1 MGGCMSRQARQRR
14 KRRNSST
21 GPIFLILGVTAAV
34 VAIGIAS
41 VVGYVVSIASGA
53 PSIDRLKPIDPGETS
68 VVYAANGSKLGY
80 IESDVIRTPIPGSTI
95 PQVVKDATIAIE
107 DERFYK
113 HKGVD
118 TEGVIRAAIKNLESG
133 KTVEGGST
141 LTMQLV
147 RTLYIT
153 RERTFKRKVHEAKL
167 AEELE
172 NLHDKKWILD
182 KYINSVPYGTQ
193 GGQTAVGIQAAA
205 RTFFDKPATELDL
218 HEAALLAGLPQ
229 APSQYNPF
237 NAPDAALR
245 RRNRVLDKMAELR
258 MISASQAA
266 EAKDE
271 PLGVE

>member
-1 MGGCMSRQARQRR
+1 MGGCMSRQARHRR
-14 KRRNSST
+14 RRRNAST
-21 GPIFLILGVTAAV
+21 GPIFLILGVTFAV
-34 VAIGIAS
+34 VGIGVAS
-41 VVGYVVSIASGA
+41 LVGYVVSIASSA
-53 PSIDRLKPIDPGETS
+53 RSIDRLKPIDPGETS
-68 VVYAANGSKLGY
+68 IVYAADGSKLGY
-80 IESDVIRTPIPGSTI
+80 IESDVIRTKIPGYTI
-95 PQVVKDATIAIE
+95 PKVVKDATVAIE

-118 TEGVIRAAIKNLESG
+118 AEGVIRAAIKNLESG

-172 NLHDKKWILD
+172 NIHDKQWILD

-205 RTFFDKPATELDL
+205 RTFFNKAATEL
-218 HEAALLAGLPQ
+218 
-229 APSQYNPF
+229 
-237 NAPDAALR
+237 
-245 RRNRVLDKMAELR
+245 K
-258 MISASQAA
+258 
-266 EAKDE
+266 
-271 PLGVE
+271 